1 MLRGNRVIDIEDKL
15 IYKERVHMENISA
28 IILAAGK
35 SRRMGVN
42 KLSLPYRG
50 KPLIQHTLDLVR
62 EIDFMEYIL
71 VISPENARELGFCNT
86 SESGLCDNVRGLGF
100 DYDVKELEIC
110 KDIREFGS
118 YSKRE
123 CSREKLHLKVQDK
136 MRLIYN
142 LNPERGQSYSVNLGV
157 QEAKGKGYIFF
168 TGDQPL
174 LTVKLVEEIIV
185 NATSNRIVFP
195 LDENGN
201 PSNPTFFG
209 RDFREELLSV
219 KGDEGGRQIRRKYP
233 DLCYS
238 FTPKN
243 TKQLKDIDTVK
254 DIENLL

>member
-1 MLRGNRVIDIEDKL
+1 MK
-15 IYKERVHMENISA
+15 NISA
-28 IILAAGK
+28 IILAAGM

-62 EIDFMEYIL
+62 EIDFMECIL
-71 VISPENARELGFCNT
+71 VISPENASELGFNNT
-86 SESGLCDNVRGLGF
+86 SESGFCDNVR
-100 DYDVKELEIC
+100 IN
-110 KDIREFGS
+110 
-118 YSKRE
+118 
-123 CSREKLHLKVQDK
+123 
-136 MRLIYN
+136 YN
-142 LNPERGQSYSVNLGV
+142 LYPERGQSYSVSLGV
-157 QEAKGKGYIFF
+157 QEAKGEGYLFF

-195 LDENGN
+195 SDENGN

-233 DLCYS
+233 DACYS